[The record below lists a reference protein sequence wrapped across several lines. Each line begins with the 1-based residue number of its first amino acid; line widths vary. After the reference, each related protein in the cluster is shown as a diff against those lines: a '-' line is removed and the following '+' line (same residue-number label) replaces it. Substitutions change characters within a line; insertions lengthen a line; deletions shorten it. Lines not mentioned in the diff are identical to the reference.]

1 MRLARELAV
10 FLACVAQA
18 QRARANTEI
27 VNFDVSLGPDA
38 PPPQAAAWC
47 VSSTASAA
55 PTLCLRFSK
64 PSTQACALADEPGA
78 AVQRGA
84 RPARHADR
92 GRVRAGRAALAAC
105 EQRARDRRGA
115 RAGIARNC
123 SNSMTGLF
131 FSEQQLQLLRP
142 SWKTCAGRQ
151 RRWRQSR
158 GSCERGRPD
167 DRCTRRRH

>member
-38 PPPQAAAWC
+38 PLPQAAAWC
-47 VSSTASAA
+47 VSSAASAA

-64 PSTQACALADEPGA
+64 PSTQACALAGEPGA

-84 RPARHADR
+84 RPARHPDR
-92 GRVRAGRAALAAC
+92 GRVRAGD
-105 EQRARDRRGA
+105 ARLPRRRGWSVPA
-115 RAGIARNC
+115 
-123 SNSMTGLF
+123 
-131 FSEQQLQLLRP
+131 
-142 SWKTCAGRQ
+142 
-151 RRWRQSR
+151 
-158 GSCERGRPD
+158 
-167 DRCTRRRH
+167 